1 MDSSLFTQLAH
12 TADQQLD
19 AQGLACPLPLL
30 KAKLALQ
37 SLEIGQKLLV
47 IASDPGSWDD
57 LFSYTQLSE
66 HQMLE
71 RHEQDQRYYFLIE
84 KG

>member
-1 MDSSLFTQLAH
+1 MDSSLFAQLTQA
-12 TADQQLD
+12 ADQQLD

-37 SLEIGQKLLV
+37 GLKTGNKLLV